1 MFILSRVK
9 YRRRRTRKNRM
20 RVQSKSR
27 GEHEEENAKQ
37 EVRMPGRR
45 TKRQGGWERHLIPR
59 MTLLGWG
66 RCARPGRAGIRQ
78 AEAGDGEANMKQI
91 R

>member
-1 MFILSRVK
+1 M
-9 YRRRRTRKNRM
+9 RRATKKRKRM
-20 RVQSKSR
+20 QSKSR
-27 GEHEEENAKQ
+27 REREEESAKQ
-37 EVRMPGRR
+37 EEVRMPGRR
-45 TKRQGGWERHLIPR
+45 TRRQGGWERHLIPR

-78 AEAGDGEANMKQI
+78 AEADDGEANMKQI